1 MGDPA
6 GATSL
11 GDACAGVPI
20 DFLALVSMHGDE
32 WAGRYLKRPSSLFR
46 FQARNGE
53 LQNQKDGDDH
63 NEDNGS
69 GTWNVAGTIVK
80 NPVNRGSIERA
91 IDHLAEDVADDD
103 GSKSETHVSA
113 PSHRA
118 IFVPRGFSGNGPR
131 TLDKK
136 LAAEP
141 ALYCHGLD
149 GFAAERTGLGRL
161 GQYSCGLSTCLAVGD
176 NPAGLAATILAND
189 ANTGAI
195 RTKATTLVRGGVA
208 LVGHRRRS
216 WDAWSQGHG
225 RRHCL
230 GA

>member
-1 MGDPA
+1 MSNMSKGTPPPVRRQDSQNPGPEVGPLACTYPGCETRIA
-6 GATSL
+6 GHLRATSL
-11 GDACAGVPI
+11 CDR
-20 DFLALVSMHGDE
+20 L
-32 WAGRYLKRPSSLFR
+32 
-46 FQARNGE
+46 
-53 LQNQKDGDDH
+53 
-63 NEDNGS
+63 EDRV
-69 GTWNVAGTIVK
+69 T
-80 NPVNRGSIERA
+80 
-91 IDHLAEDVADDD
+91 ADD
-103 GSKSETHVSA
+103 
-113 PSHRA
+113 
-118 IFVPRGFSGNGPR
+118 R
-131 TLDKK
+131 TLDHEADDGCGNKAEDHCYDEAGNRPAASGMSLLGRRWLGTGWPGSLEK

-176 NPAGLAATILAND
+176 NPAGLAATILANE